1 MKQNSPEA
9 QNLKRL
15 LERLD
20 AEHHPDD
27 PPATQPVSQLVIG
40 LLQYETT
47 RKQAETAF
55 SKLMNQ
61 LVDINELR
69 VTHDREVL
77 GIIGQNYPQ
86 AEERIARLQEV
97 LNEIFVREYAVAMHS
112 IADSGK
118 KEQRAYLDSLPAL
131 PPYVAAQV
139 TLLSF
144 GGHALPVDEKLVAL
158 LVQDEILEADTPLAQ
173 AESTLLRQVK
183 AAEATHVHML
193 LQAWADA
200 NRSPR
205 KKSQSGSKK
214 KTSKKTT
221 RSAEDKTRG
230 QSPHNGHAETPGQD
244 ASFRSSP
251 AP

>member
-1 MKQNSPEA
+1 MRNDSHQA

-20 AEHHPDD
+20 AEYHPDD
-27 PPATQPVSQLVIG
+27 PPASEPVTQLVIG
-40 LLQYETT
+40 MLQWEAT

-55 SKLMNQ
+55 SKLMEQ

-69 VTHDREVL
+69 VSHDRELV
-77 GIIGQNYPQ
+77 GVIGQNYPR

-97 LNEIFVREYAVAMHS
+97 LNAIFVREHGVALHS
-112 IADSGK
+112 IASKGK

-139 TLLSF
+139 TLLSY
-144 GGHALPVDEKLVAL
+144 GGHALPVDEKLVSL
-158 LVQDEILEADTPLAQ
+158 LAQEEILEADMTPAQ

-183 AAEATHVHML
+183 AVEAVHVHML

-200 NRSPR
+200 NKAPR
-205 KKSQSGSKK
+205 KSRAQSPSKASKK
-214 KTSKKTT
+214 KTAAGNSNGKSQSKSSS
-221 RSAEDKTRG
+221 RSK
-230 QSPHNGHAETPGQD
+230 
-244 ASFRSSP
+244 
-251 AP
+251 